1 METLGTALVAFAALF
16 AGLAA
21 GSGLLAA
28 GRPWLA
34 APARHAL
41 HAATLLLAAAVLGL
55 AHAFLGHDV
64 TLRYVVEHS
73 DRATPLG
80 YLLAGV
86 WAGQDGSLLL
96 WAALVA
102 AALSVFVE
110 ARGRV
115 GGEPGE
121 AGRATALAALLVL
134 AFAAIAL
141 LHSNPFRP
149 MLRSHPVDGLG
160 LNGLLRNPLMVV
172 HPPVLFAGFAAVLA
186 PAVLAARALVRGERD
201 VAWVVAARPWALAGW
216 GLLGLGNVLGMLWSY
231 EELGWG
237 GYWGWDPV
245 ENASLLPWLAST
257 AYLHTATTAE
267 RRGALLRTAA
277 LLAFS
282 TAILP
287 VLGTYLTRSGIVAS
301 QHAFAETPA
310 ADAFLLLVTA
320 LSASAAGLLAWRWRR
335 WGRGAPR
342 IATVASR
349 EAGAMLTALL
359 LVAMLLAV
367 AAATLAPL
375 LGRWFL
381 GGPIQVQA
389 EGYVRFMGPLALVL
403 LLLTAVCPTLA
414 YRRTSGRRFV
424 SAIGVPAAAALAAV
438 LLQLAVGSRVGLGPT
453 EGGRLHGYPVLVLP
467 LAVFV
472 VVSVVLDVVR
482 ALRARVREAG
492 EPWPVAA
499 RWLVAAGRRRL
510 GGQVAHLGAALML
523 AGFAG
528 ASYQQTGQ
536 GMLQPAVAT
545 GDAAPATLVVGG
557 YRLTYLGARDA
568 ATDEY
573 EETQAVV
580 RVDEPDGAAYLALPS
595 LRRYRSG
602 MVRETAEVAIRAGMV
617 EDLYVEVRQ
626 FRGPGAAPA
635 AFVRA
640 HVNPL
645 TFFIWTGALLLLA
658 GTLLGLWP
666 MRTGTGG
673 TTVARR
679 RSGAAY
685 VAFAVGLAAVAALW
699 KGAAPAALAATG
711 AVLLAALWEG
721 GRAAWGWAAPA
732 PTPDEGAKGSDEA
745 ALGTGDPDG
754 AGGAAGGAR
763 DDDTAVD
770 RLLGRWEEP

>member
-1 METLGTALVAFAALF
+1 METLGTALIAFAALF

-21 GSGLLAA
+21 GSGFLAA

-41 HAATLLLAAAVLGL
+41 HAATLLLAAAVVGL

-64 TLRYVVEHS
+64 ALRYVVEYS

-86 WAGQDGSLLL
+86 WAGQEGSLLL

-102 AALSVFVE
+102 AALSWFVE
-110 ARGRV
+110 GRGRAGGAAASV
-115 GGEPGE
+115 G
-121 AGRATALAALLVL
+121 RVTAFAALFVL
-134 AFAAIAL
+134 AFAAIVL
-141 LHSNPFRP
+141 LHSSPFRP

-186 PAVLAARALVRGERD
+186 PALLAAGALVRGPRD
-201 VAWVVAARPWALAGW
+201 VGWLVAARPWALAGW
-216 GLLGLGNVLGMLWSY
+216 GLLGLGNVLGMLWAY

-257 AYLHTATTAE
+257 AYLHVATTAE

-277 LLAFS
+277 LLAFG

-287 VLGTYLTRSGIVAS
+287 VFGTYLTRSGVVAS

-310 ADAFLLLVTA
+310 ADAFLLLLCVLTA
-320 LSASAAGLLAWRWRR
+320 AAAALLAWRWRR
-335 WGRGAPR
+335 WGRAAPR
-342 IATVASR
+342 IEAVASR

-359 LVAMLLAV
+359 LAVMTLAMT
-367 AAATLAPL
+367 AATLAPL

-381 GGPIQVQA
+381 GGPIQVQP

-403 LLLTAVCPTLA
+403 LALTAVCPTLA
-414 YRRTSGRRFV
+414 YRRTSGRRFA
-424 SAIGVPAAAALAAV
+424 SAVGVPAAAAVAAALVQLVAGGLA
-438 LLQLAVGSRVGLGPT
+438 GLGPT
-453 EGGRLHGYPVLVLP
+453 EGGRLHGYAVLAFP
-467 LAVFV
+467 LAAFV
-472 VVSVVLDVVR
+472 VVAALLDVAR
-482 ALRARVREAG
+482 AWLARARGAG
-492 EPWPVAA
+492 ESLPAAA
-499 RWLVAAGRRRL
+499 RWLVTAGRRRL
-510 GGQVAHLGAALML
+510 GAQAVHVGAALML

-528 ASYQQTGQ
+528 ASYQRTAEG
-536 GMLQPAVAT
+536 LLRPAAA
-545 GDAAPATLVVGG
+545 GADAASATLTVGD
-557 YRLTYLGARDA
+557 YRLTYLGARDR

-573 EETQAVV
+573 EETQALVQ
-580 RVDEPDGAAYLALPS
+580 VDEPDGSAYLALPS
-595 LRRYRSG
+595 LRQYRSG
-602 MVRETAEVAIRAGMV
+602 RVRDTAEVAIRTGVV

-645 TFFIWTGALLLLA
+645 TFFIWAGALVLLA

-666 MRTGTGG
+666 ARPADGSRSAGG
-673 TTVARR
+673 R
-679 RSGAAY
+679 RSGLAYAGFAA
-685 VAFAVGLAAVAALW
+685 ALAAAVALW
-699 KGAAPAALAATG
+699 KGAAPASLAAAG

-721 GRAAWGWAAPA
+721 GRAAWGWASPARPSGEDTAASREPAVGAPESERAAPA
-732 PTPDEGAKGSDEA
+732 PD
-745 ALGTGDPDG
+745 
-754 AGGAAGGAR
+754 AR
-763 DDDTAVD
+763 DDVAVD